1 MESGY
6 NVVKLEIL
14 KEIEDLGKAT
24 IVQVN
29 DNLGRNYTN
38 TAMAMLRYHRSG
50 LLSRHGVNR
59 KNKIYSLSDRGR
71 ERLDWLLD
79 QEGNEDDSDEEEDLS

>member
-1 MESGY
+1 MKSGY

-14 KEIEDLGKAT
+14 KEIEGLGETT
-24 IVQVN
+24 IVEVN
-29 DNLGRNYTN
+29 DNLGRIYVN

-50 LLSRHGVNR
+50 LLSRHGDNW

-71 ERLDWLLD
+71 ERLEWLREQNL
-79 QEGNEDDSDEEEDLS
+79 EEDLS

>member
-1 MESGY
+1 MKSGY
-6 NVVKLEIL
+6 NKVKLKIL
-14 KEIEDLGKAT
+14 KEIDALGKAT

-71 ERLDWLLD
+71 ERLEWLI
-79 QEGNEDDSDEEEDLS
+79 E